1 MDGRLII
8 SSARIETREKLVSKS
23 PSTLEPIGEVSLAG
37 SEECREAVRAAV
49 LAFPA
54 WKEMPTRDKERIFR
68 RARSI
73 LLERSHD
80 IARVISLE
88 KGSPPIEAM
97 SVELLTSLESLDYYA
112 HNLATALAS
121 RKARPQVPLFTY
133 KKNFFLFQPLGPT
146 LVISPWNFP
155 FVIPFYDVLSA
166 LASGNTVIL
175 RPSTSTPFIALKI
188 GEIFM
193 DAGLPPGVLNVVNCR
208 SAQAEE
214 MITNPSIQ
222 TVMFTGSVPIGKRI
236 MELCSRNLTNVVLE
250 LGGKDP
256 MIVMNDADLERAAR
270 GAVWAAF
277 MNTGQSCA
285 SVERVYVA
293 REAAAEF
300 TDRALDLAKKI
311 KVGDPLVDG
320 TELGPMVTSG
330 QRDVVEGHIKE
341 AVEKGA
347 SVLCGGERLR
357 ELPGYFLTP
366 AVLTGVDH
374 TMKIMT
380 EETFG
385 PVLPIMPFD
394 TAEEALALANDC
406 AYGLTA
412 SVWTRNKK
420 TAAWMIERLEAGT
433 VTINDHMFSFTEP
446 QAIWGGIKQTGMG
459 RSHGAFGLHHLQN
472 IKFVSEDFIRK
483 KGQFWWYPYDDPK
496 PMAIEKTLVL
506 LHHEKAGR
514 KLKAIWSLLP
524 AWPIMRAGTSV
535 KSYFPILG
543 RFFRKKMG

>member
-1 MDGRLII
+1 MDGRLLI
-8 SSARIETREKLVSKS
+8 ANTRVETREKLVSKS
-23 PSTLEPIGEVSLAG
+23 PSTLEAIGEISLAG
-37 SEECREAVRAAV
+37 TEECRRAVRAAAE
-49 LAFPA
+49 AFPG
-54 WKEMPTRDKERIFR
+54 WKAMPVREREKIFR
-68 RARSI
+68 RARAI
-73 LLERSHD
+73 LLERSGE
-80 IARVISLE
+80 IARLISLE
-88 KGSPPIEAM
+88 KGSPTMEAM

-133 KKNFFLFQPLGPT
+133 KKNYFVFQPLGTT

-166 LASGNTVIL
+166 LASGNTVVL
-175 RPSTSTPFIALKI
+175 RPSTATPFIALKI

-214 MITNPSIQ
+214 MITDPVVQ

-256 MIVMNDADLERAAR
+256 MIVMKDADLERAAR
-270 GAVWAAF
+270 GAVWAGF

-293 REAAAEF
+293 REIADAF
-300 TDRALDLAKKI
+300 TSKVVELTGRI
-311 KVGDPLVDG
+311 KVGDPLAPG

-330 QRDVVEGHIKE
+330 QRDVVEDHLRD
-341 AVEKGA
+341 AREKGA
-347 SVLCGGERLR
+347 SILCGGERSR

-366 AVLTGVDH
+366 AVVTGVNH
-374 TMKIMT
+374 RMKIMM

-394 TAEEALALANDC
+394 GAGEALALANDC

-412 SVWTRNKK
+412 SVWTRNKG
-420 TAAWMIERLEAGT
+420 TAAWLAERLEAGT
-433 VTINDHMFSFTEP
+433 VTVNDHMFSFTEP

-459 RSHGAFGLHHLQN
+459 RSHGPFGLHHLQN

-483 KGQFWWYPYDDPK
+483 KGQFWWYPYDAPK
-496 PMAIEKTLVL
+496 PQAFENAIRL
-506 LHHEKAGR
+506 LHHERPGK
-514 KLKAIWSLLP
+514 KLKAAWSLLA
-524 AWPIMRAGTSV
+524 AWPILIAGISV
-535 KSYFPILG
+535 KSFIPIIG